1 MVSPA
6 TTDVSRTVQD
16 LIPCSCSP
24 DAGNSKAAW
33 RLVSHSTKERP
44 WHIGERRKPFCA
56 RVRDGR
62 RPQEASD
69 ALDLEEKVFTREP
82 RQIALSLRRS
92 AERSR
97 PRKATPS
104 RSAMSMPTF
113 HINRAGKN
121 LGAARRRKLE
131 AAKSQ
136 LRRLI
141 GRE

>member
-1 MVSPA
+1 MA
-6 TTDVSRTVQD
+6 
-16 LIPCSCSP
+16 
-24 DAGNSKAAW
+24 
-33 RLVSHSTKERP
+33 H
-44 WHIGERRKPFCA
+44 RRKAKAFLRA
-56 RVRDGR
+56 GSR
-62 RPQEASD
+62 RSAP
-69 ALDLEEKVFTREP
+69 
-82 RQIALSLRRS
+82 ALSLRRS